1 MGAYSPV
8 PIAEGRVDELMRTF
22 VTPTLEHLAGLGI
35 DYRGVLYAGLMFT
48 PDGPKLVE
56 YNVRF
61 GDPEAQVLLPLL
73 RTDVGALLMAAALRR
88 AAARRSSSRTG
99 RA

>member
-1 MGAYSPV
+1 M
-8 PIAEGRVDELMRTF
+8 
-22 VTPTLEHLAGLGI
+22 TPTLEHLAGLGI

-61 GDPEAQVLLPLL
+61 GDPEAQVVLPRL
-73 RTDVGALLMAAALRR
+73 RTDAGEVIAAASAGDPLP
-88 AAARRSSSRTG
+88 
-99 RA
+99 